1 MEKPKLSQASDD
13 ELLMLMSKF
22 KRITTVNKKF
32 QSVIYGDLYLLALF
46 WASDSL
52 LFSWMK
58 NVTVVGT
65 VTI

>member
-32 QSVIYGDLYLLALF
+32 QSVIYGDFYLLALF